1 MWCYR
6 VINVKNEA
14 RLRRKTAT
22 RRQKAKKWGGPAALN
37 WHSTSKSKGNC
48 RNRIDISK
56 GNCQDSYIFLDTQ
69 CHIQLAA
76 GAKIYRN
83 VFNKISISKGNYQ
96 HFSKKYVKSAH
107 FSQIYPYTQTFSPPQ
122 ARKFTEIDTLK
133 AIYQREIVK
142 IVIYPG
148 SFSKKTARFSQIYSY
163 TQAVSPP
170 QARNFTETDPVKS
183 VY

>member
-1 MWCYR
+1 MSISRHEIRISGIVSCSGSSQARGRYFKVTERVTNRPARKVTPMWRTRVRQGVTGWDRVRQGVTWGATGCDMGCYR
-6 VINVKNEA
+6 AINVKNEA

-56 GNCQDSYIFLDTQ
+56 GNCQDSDIFLDTQ

-96 HFSKKYVKSAH
+96 HFSKK
-107 FSQIYPYTQTFSPPQ
+107 
-122 ARKFTEIDTLK
+122 
-133 AIYQREIVK
+133 
-142 IVIYPG
+142 
-148 SFSKKTARFSQIYSY
+148 
-163 TQAVSPP
+163 
-170 QARNFTETDPVKS
+170 
-183 VY
+183 